1 MSDVLSL
8 AVWYDTENLKA
19 AVWNAS
25 AAILGDSYKSRYRLE
40 GEIASHLER
49 HLTTKPSVKTSWV
62 SAKLVISVWKACGGK
77 NPGTKYDLAAKAIL
91 ARVLHPKGCSCT
103 RCKGAKHLSGCECAG
118 NGRCSKPAK

>member
-8 AVWYDTENLKA
+8 AVWYDVEHLKA

-25 AAILGDSYKSRYRLE
+25 AAILKDSYKSRTRLA
-40 GEIASHLER
+40 GEIASHLA
-49 HLTTKPSVKTSWV
+49 HYLSAQPPTKTSWV

-77 NPGTKYDLAAKAIL
+77 NPGVKYDLAAKAIL
-91 ARVLHPKGCSCT
+91 ARVLHPKGCACP

-118 NGRCSKPAK
+118 NARCAKP